1 MSIWEGTALLTNTIL
16 IVEDEPSIAENIS
29 YALSTEGFASIR
41 CATGQDAQEVLQRR
55 DIVLVILDI
64 GLPDMNGFE
73 LAKTIRRGNDVP
85 LIFVTARADEIDR
98 VVGLEIGADDYVVKP
113 FSPRELTARVKAVL
127 RRTRTPGSGATRT
140 DRSEQR
146 FEVDTA
152 RHRIVYWGTPL
163 QLTRYEYRLLRALV
177 ERPGRVY
184 TRQELMDG
192 VWEEPEQSL
201 DRTVDTHIK
210 LLRQKLKVVRPQD
223 DPIVTHRG
231 IGYALKEAL

>member
-140 DRSEQR
+140 DRSGAWACQGISGSCGAVYGWVTR
-146 FEVDTA
+146 N
-152 RHRIVYWGTPL
+152 RHALAVPSVTPL
-163 QLTRYEYRLLRALV
+163 ASRIGLL
-177 ERPGRVY
+177 
-184 TRQELMDG
+184 
-192 VWEEPEQSL
+192 
-201 DRTVDTHIK
+201 
-210 LLRQKLKVVRPQD
+210 
-223 DPIVTHRG
+223 
-231 IGYALKEAL
+231 